1 MSNAELEMIAEI
13 REMMKRERLN
23 KIAAEELE
31 IQELMTAEEFPEIFE
46 VNTEALKR
54 ALNAAYQA
62 GRQAG
67 A

>member
-1 MSNAELEMIAEI
+1 MSNAELAKVEEI

-23 KIAAEELE
+23 TIALEELD
-31 IQELMTAEEFPEIFE
+31 IQELMTGEKFPEIFE

>member
-1 MSNAELEMIAEI
+1 MSNAELKMIAEI

-31 IQELMTAEEFPEIFE
+31 IQELMTDEKFPEIFE

-62 GRQAG
+62 GPQDG
-67 A
+67 D